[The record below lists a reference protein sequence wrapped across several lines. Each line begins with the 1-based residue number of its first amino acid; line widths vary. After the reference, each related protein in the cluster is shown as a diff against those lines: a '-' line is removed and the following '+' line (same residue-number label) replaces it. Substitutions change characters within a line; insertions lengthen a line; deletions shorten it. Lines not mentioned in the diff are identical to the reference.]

1 MRNNMFLF
9 TIIDYIFIRK
19 PLKSILLFTYIGNHF
34 KKSEY
39 KNLCGILLFS
49 WSSDIA
55 VCSPCSNLP
64 PELDVYLLILMFATF
79 LASFFTNYIFKPKGN
94 SLTGSDR
101 SAAGSIGFCLK
112 TSNMLRVALHQDN
125 FDLLEYPFLTMLRYP
140 PGFILHLGEK

>member
-1 MRNNMFLF
+1 MFLF
-9 TIIDYIFIRK
+9 TIIDYFFIRK
-19 PLKSILLFTYIGNHF
+19 SLKSILLFTYIGNHF

-39 KNLCGILLFS
+39 KNRCGILLFS

-64 PELDVYLLILMFATF
+64 PELDVLPFTLDVCNLFSF
-79 LASFFTNYIFKPKGN
+79 FFTNYIFKPKGN

-140 PGFILHLGEK
+140 PGFIIHLGEK